1 MSRFHRGFA
10 ARRGRTTLYKFRPYR
25 SDHHREWVRQIIA
38 DSKVYFSRRSE
49 LNDPFDLAPVFRIE
63 KDRRKLLADAERVW
77 ARNGIS
83 VADLQRNRLKLA
95 SADLRTIEQD
105 GAARALARIEEN
117 YWVFS
122 LAGNREHPMLWSHYA
137 EGHTGVCLHFC
148 ADEQSLFGAAQ
159 AVHYRPKRPVLP
171 IPLSMLPEPE
181 VAKRVTLTKGDFWRY
196 EEEYRVLRFPDMDVS
211 DLGLRFEGQ
220 HAFFPSR
227 LLVGITVGA
236 RMAATTIES
245 IRTLA
250 VSHVPPLPAWR
261 AREAASYK
269 LKFELLT

>member
-1 MSRFHRGFA
+1 MSKPHRGFA

-25 SDHHREWVRQIIA
+25 SDQHREWVRETIV
-38 DSKVYFSRRSE
+38 DSKIYFSRRSE

-83 VADLQRNRLKLA
+83 GPDLERNRTKLA
-95 SADLRTIEQD
+95 SADLQTIEQE

-148 ADEQSLFGAAQ
+148 ADEGSLFGAAQ
-159 AVHYRPKRPVLP
+159 AMHYRPKRPVLP
-171 IPLSMLPEPE
+171 IPLSMLPESE
-181 VAKRVTLTKGDFWRY
+181 VARRVTLTKGDFWRY
-196 EEEYRVLRFPDMDVS
+196 EEEYRFVRYPDVDLS

-220 HAFFPSR
+220 HAYFPPR
-227 LLVGITVGA
+227 LLAGITVGA
-236 RMAATTIES
+236 RMAAAATES
-245 IRTLA
+245 IRDLA
-250 VSHVPPLPAWR
+250 LRHNPPLSVWI
-261 AREAASYK
+261 ARERASYRFD
-269 LKFELLT
+269 FELLT